1 MKEEMCGVK
10 EETRGVKEAVEGLR
24 EEFHMLGD
32 VGRAIVKVL
41 KSIHGDVGFVAE
53 QMDPLAGVGDGVGD
67 GVEGGVGNGVGE
79 TEGTVGVGGSENNEE
94 GMEET
99 LE

>member
-1 MKEEMCGVK
+1 M
-10 EETRGVKEAVEGLR
+10 
-24 EEFHMLGD
+24 
-32 VGRAIVKVL
+32 VL

-53 QMDPLAGVGDGVGD
+53 QMDPLGGVGDGVGN
-67 GVEGGVGNGVGE
+67 EVGE
-79 TEGTVGVGGSENNEE
+79 TEGTVGVGESENNEE